1 MTYNVVIEFADGY
14 TQTTNFMLLKF
25 ASKFMDYVRAH
36 PLHNMVSISL
46 VCIADEWDNR
56 A

>member
-14 TQTTNFMLLKF
+14 TQTTNFI
-25 ASKFMDYVRAH
+25 VRAH

>member
-46 VCIADEWDNR
+46 ICIADEWDNR